1 MTSTGNPTPCLD
13 ELIRHRGDMSLLD
26 RVVDHG
32 DTWLEARAM
41 VTGRSLFLTEG
52 MVPAWVGIEYMAQA
66 VAALMGLRARQQ
78 GKNASVGFLV
88 GARKYLTEGP
98 AFAVGSEL
106 TVWVQESLM
115 DENGLGLFDCQL
127 TCQPPDGASFTAS
140 ARLNIFQPDGA
151 DENYGG

>member
-41 VTGRSLFLTEG
+41 VTERSLFLTDG
-52 MVPAWVGIEYMAQA
+52 VVPAWVGIEYMAQA
-66 VAALMGLRARQQ
+66 VAALMGLRARQR
-78 GKNASVGFLV
+78 GKGASVGFLV
-88 GARKYLTEGP
+88 GTRKYLTEGP
-98 AFAVGSEL
+98 AFAVDSEL
-106 TVWVQESLM
+106 TVRAQESLM

-127 TCQPPDGASFTAS
+127 TCRQPDGVSFTAS
-140 ARLNIFQPDGA
+140 GRLNIFQPD
-151 DENYGG
+151 DPSENYGG